1 MKNKL
6 NPAITAIL
14 IGTGWVL
21 IQELIFYIRFG
32 RFNFENFL
40 DLVVFFL
47 AGLISGGILLFVLS
61 KSKDSR
67 QRKGTIIGYLMSLPL
82 TWLLCI
88 IGGLILPPYVGVIL
102 FGIVLPSIGILIGVE
117 LSQIK
122 RTLQ

>member
-6 NPAITAIL
+6 NPAIAAIL

-21 IQELIFYIRFG
+21 IQELIFYFRFG

-67 QRKGTIIGYLMSLPL
+67 QRKGTIIGYLLSLPL

-88 IGGLILPPYVGVIL
+88 IGGLILPPYFGIIL
-102 FGIVLPSIGILIGVE
+102 FGSVLPLIGVLVGSE
-117 LSQIK
+117 LTQ
-122 RTLQ
+122 